1 MRFIIHVLT
10 GESIYELPYA
20 FEYEGKKGFI
30 YIDYK
35 KDVVFT
41 DGLEVIS
48 VEHIFDDAEYEGEPP
63 IPPPVIP
70 PTEEEP
76 EEVVFATW
84 SIASGALL
92 ITKITG
98 NTKWLVQTN
107 ANRDYYVPRGKNF
120 LERHINTISY
130 IDGVTIDLQELSN
143 EPETF
148 QGGDYPS
155 INRDSKY
162 PIGWNLDWWE
172 SNGYVQ
178 NNIGEWVLKTT
189 NPIEEPCK
197 SEVWTIVNNSI
208 KCIDNIIHQE
218 YKNECGISEW
228 RNTNVVCETS
238 SNLSK
243 LNLTS
248 KTENQNN
255 TFDFSNDFKNSWD
268 YSKFKAIAGFQNY
281 VFRGQVGLLEH
292 FKAGWSHLEF
302 QSYYPT
308 SQSLGEKS
316 AARFSMLQW
325 FIENSNINGV
335 ANGLPSEFSAL
346 KNAILSRD
354 FLTANQQSHE
364 AWEML
369 GAQLSS
375 HLLMYKDIQS
385 GADKFAGV
393 CLLDEESKVHL
404 SANGGGPA
412 TLQFIAKVCQYVTLK
427 TANSAVIHYGY
438 PANSVHWSTD
448 MWYKDTNLN
457 SCKTE
462 LPMAVAKPS
471 FDYYFDGTTTYCKSP
486 LPVSS
491 SLYKKDGNGNYIVSG
506 GKRVLR
512 TDPFSEYFGGIKNT
526 WHPSFYN
533 PYNNNYDPIYD
544 KNKEIIGGGIIS
556 TITGV
561 KVTDIEYAV
570 AFSFRYVSLLKLVMG
585 TIANQEGGGFDIT
598 RYYNSVYK
606 PIAVMNTLTEPFT
619 TGGNGFFRRWIGEE
633 QLKFLYLAPLF
644 AGYDGIYNYEDGFLG
659 TIYYNPDFGNPN
671 NLSLQLPTKGNK
683 IAPWWFFENY
693 QDFNVDYTLYED
705 TSANPSKYMCNQN
718 LSRFNWITTAVSKMR
733 DIMNNY
739 TKNNSLR
746 FAFFN
751 PIGGGINNREVIILG
766 MYQGNNMHLLCY
778 YPFSDPTDNTPIKI
792 TIKGIVYNEILTARK
807 SEILYL
813 HGDFNTIEPK
823 DIIIEYR
830 NVDNNLIRVTGDINY
845 HTA

>member
-1 MRFIIHVLT
+1 MAIVKSVINPSVTANTPFAYTAPNGLSGYVTTMMLDDN
-10 GESIYELPYA
+10 E
-20 FEYEGKKGFI
+20 
-30 YIDYK
+30 
-35 KDVVFT
+35 VV
-41 DGLEVIS
+41 VM
-48 VEHIFDDAEYEGEPP
+48 VFDDAVDQIGSNVTVKHPIDMSDYWTLDPYYSNVTEGDFFNIGIMNIEFEGNTYTLQHVIYYLNAGWWLTRRATNGEYVASGKNILSNYDTVYTLPDGLSLSDIESPDTDIAGLK
-63 IPPPVIP
+63 P
-70 PTEEEP
+70 PTEFP
-76 EEVVFATW
+76 
-84 SIASGALL
+84 SL
-92 ITKITG
+92 
-98 NTKWLVQTN
+98 
-107 ANRDYYVPRGKNF
+107 NF
-120 LERHINTISY
+120 LTVLGSDYEQVGDVFRIKDTGSGGGGGTTP
-130 IDGVTIDLQELSN
+130 DSN
-143 EPETF
+143 AV
-148 QGGDYPS
+148 D
-155 INRDSKY
+155 
-162 PIGWNLDWWE
+162 
-172 SNGYVQ
+172 
-178 NNIGEWVLKTT
+178 
-189 NPIEEPCK
+189 
-197 SEVWTIVNNSI
+197 
-208 KCIDNIIHQE
+208 
-218 YKNECGISEW
+218 
-228 RNTNVVCETS
+228 
-238 SNLSK
+238 
-243 LNLTS
+243 LTS
-248 KTENQNN
+248 KTEIGNN

-316 AARFSMLQW
+316 AARFSMFQW
-325 FIENSNINGV
+325 FVENSNINGA
-335 ANGLPSEFSAL
+335 ANSLPSEFSTL

-375 HLLMYKDIQS
+375 HLIMYKDIQS

-393 CLLDEESKVHL
+393 CILDEESNVHL

-491 SLYKKDGNGNYIVSG
+491 SLYKKDGNGNYIISG

-533 PYNNNYDPIYD
+533 PYSNNYDPIYD
-544 KNKEIIGGGIIS
+544 GNGEIIGGGIIS

-693 QDFNVDYTLYED
+693 QDFGVPWNPQGNNDHLGTL
-705 TSANPSKYMCNQN
+705 SFNQN
-718 LSRFNWITTAVSKMR
+718 LSRFNWITTAVAVMR
-733 DIMNNY
+733 GVMSYY
-739 TKNNSLR
+739 TKNNTLR
-746 FAFFN
+746 FALFN
-751 PIGGGINNREVIILG
+751 PIGGGINTREVVMIA
-766 MYQGNNMHLLCY
+766 MYQGSNMHILAW
-778 YPFSDPTDNTPIKI
+778 YPFQDITDTTTVTFTINGNTYIQNIRPRMCEVWHLTGSFSTVNPVDIHAQYTNIDGSVIK
-792 TIKGIVYNEILTARK
+792 
-807 SEILYL
+807 
-813 HGDFNTIEPK
+813 
-823 DIIIEYR
+823 
-830 NVDNNLIRVTGDINY
+830 VTGDPSN
-845 HTA
+845 HTW